1 MCGFTVCIRASGV
14 TARDM
19 DAVER
24 SNARMIYRGPN
35 EQGIWADDA
44 VALGHVRLSIIGVDN
59 GKQPIFSQ
67 DRKIVLV
74 CNGEIYNH
82 HALRI
87 ELEAMGSVFS
97 TDSDSEV
104 IVHAYQQFGE
114 DFTCRLDGMFAF
126 VMYDQ
131 ARGRVIAAR
140 DRAGKKPLYYYVA
153 EDRVVL
159 SSELSAIRDNFIDAP
174 SVNVEVIRQ
183 VQAHRYSLTDSDTY
197 IAGAHKVPDG
207 CYLCFDVGGEVELGR
222 WYQRRIC
229 PVFSGRYEDAV
240 ERTRELLFRAVE
252 KRLESEVPL
261 ALLLSAGIDSSA
273 IACIAQQLGHKVK
286 TFSAGYARASV
297 NDESLE
303 AQRLAEA
310 LGLPFERVIIEQ
322 AHFTEA
328 VEEILPILDEPNADP
343 SMFSQWE
350 LYKAVRARGYTVL
363 LSGVGGDEVFFGYP
377 AHNAFNPAA
386 APKGWASRFGR
397 LLEGLVGARARPAS
411 EAWEL
416 ISYLVLQALH
426 SRRILE
432 KTYSRE
438 VEAFRSALHSPELRI
453 ADMRDQSLPHDID
466 KVYSYLHR
474 VFLPNNGFFLA
485 DKLGMAQ
492 SLEIRC
498 PFADQAL
505 LEFVDSL
512 PLDYRYPRGEAKG
525 LLKDS
530 LRGVVPDAVL
540 DRRKSGFTPPSR
552 SVLAAVAAYR
562 PRVFRERPTSLAQVV
577 TDYFWASADSR
588 RPGATA

>member
-14 TARDM
+14 TAGDM
-19 DAVER
+19 SAVER

-35 EQGIWADDA
+35 EQGIWADAA

-82 HALRI
+82 HALRA
-87 ELEAMGSVFS
+87 ELEALGSVFS
-97 TDSDSEV
+97 THSDSEV

-114 DFTCRLDGMFAF
+114 NFIDRLDGMFAF

-140 DRAGKKPLYYYVA
+140 DRGGKKPLYYYIAGDSVI
-153 EDRVVL
+153 L
-159 SSELSAIRDNFIDAP
+159 SSEVSAIRDNFIAEP

-183 VQAHRYSLTDSDTY
+183 VQANRYSITDSDTY
-197 IAGAHKVPDG
+197 IAGIHKTPDG
-207 CYLCFDVGGEVELGR
+207 CYLRFDVGGEVELGR
-222 WYQRRIC
+222 WYHRRIQ
-229 PVFSGRYEDAV
+229 PTFNGRYEDAV

-273 IACIAQQLGHKVK
+273 IACIAHRLGHKVK
-286 TFSAGYARASV
+286 TFSAGYARNSAT
-297 NDESLE
+297 DESFE
-303 AQRLAEA
+303 AQGLAEA
-310 LGLPFERVIIEQ
+310 LGLPFERVIIEET
-322 AHFTEA
+322 HFTEA

-363 LSGVGGDEVFFGYP
+363 LSGIGGDEVFFGYAP
-377 AHNAFNPAA
+377 QNAIDPAA
-386 APKGWASRFGR
+386 GPGARPSRFRR
-397 LLEGLVGARARPAS
+397 LVHGLIAARARSAG
-411 EAWEL
+411 EAREL
-416 ISYLVLQALH
+416 ISYLLWQAMH
-426 SRRILE
+426 SRRIVK

-438 VEAFRSALHSPELRI
+438 VEAFRKTSDRPELGV
-453 ADMRDQSLPHDID
+453 ADMRDQSLPNDID

-474 VFLPNNGFFLA
+474 VFLPNNGYFLA
-485 DKLGMAQ
+485 DKLAMAQ

-498 PFADQAL
+498 PFADRAL

-512 PLDYRYPRGEAKG
+512 PLDFRYPRGEAKG
-525 LLKDS
+525 LLKDA

-552 SVLAAVAAYR
+552 SVLGAVAAYR
-562 PRVFRERPTSLAQVV
+562 PRVFGERPTSLAQVV
-577 TDYFWASADSR
+577 TDYFWAAADPR
-588 RPGATA
+588 RRGATA